1 MHATVVLTVKLGNA
15 VQQTTFYIA
24 EVEEHGADPLQDSP
38 LRPCINPF
46 WLLQKVRRLH
56 EKVKP
61 NMMQRIIQLPCTHT
75 IALPKEIKVQGSS
88 RQTVTLDIP
97 VLVNSGPLEFGETLV
112 LE

>member
-1 MHATVVLTVKLGNA
+1 MHATVVLIVKLGNA
-15 VQQTTFYIA
+15 VQQETYYIA
-24 EVEEHGADPLQDSP
+24 EVEEHGADPLHDPP

-61 NMMQRIIQLPCTHT
+61 NMMQRTIQAPCTHS
-75 IALPKEIKVQGSS
+75 IATPKEIKVHGK
-88 RQTVTLDIP
+88 TKLVITLDLL
-97 VLVNSGPLEFGETLV
+97 VLVNVGPLERGDTLV